1 MIVTIKF
8 VCLFTFHETSLT
20 LCNSIQKCTTRLE
33 YSLSGSTRLVNF
45 FGHDQRHVLF
55 VLFGIH
61 QSFYL
66 EFQNISISHCVYQ
79 GSTQNCVFF
88 CLLGF
93 HPKLFFLLFIRVPPQ
108 IVFVITGFHPF
119 LNRFFF
125 IASGYLNFS
134 NIVIFESKQFAIIQS
149 SKVWEGC
156 ESF

>member
-1 MIVTIKF
+1 MINVEVATILHFTQVIYQITRHSVFFDIYLWNIVSWQLEHIHSRLNSVSKFHMIVTIKF

-66 EFQNISISHCVYQ
+66 EFQNISISHCVY
-79 GSTQNCVFF
+79 
-88 CLLGF
+88 
-93 HPKLFFLLFIRVPPQ
+93 
-108 IVFVITGFHPF
+108 
-119 LNRFFF
+119 
-125 IASGYLNFS
+125 
-134 NIVIFESKQFAIIQS
+134 
-149 SKVWEGC
+149 
-156 ESF
+156 

>member
-108 IVFVITGFHPF
+108 IVFSFVYQGSTPNCFCDHWVPPI
-119 LNRFFF
+119 
-125 IASGYLNFS
+125 
-134 NIVIFESKQFAIIQS
+134 SKQIFFHCFWL
-149 SKVWEGC
+149 SKLFQYC
-156 ESF
+156 NF